1 MLNWQRVVG
10 TLILAISTLTFSQAT
25 FAAGEAA
32 PAKTFGAWKGVC
44 SDVKAKEGNT
54 IKLCQ
59 VLHEVRAQN
68 EKKTL
73 VGLLGIS
80 KKDDAYI
87 ASVLTPLFAV
97 LPQGVGLQIDASEK
111 GFGGPYQLCTPAG
124 CQATLALSP
133 EVIGQLKAGN
143 EVKILYVDARRG
155 AVAIPASLSG
165 ITAAIKWLDAN

>member
-1 MLNWQRVVG
+1 MKGLLMLNWQRVVG

-54 IKLCQ
+54 IKLC
-59 VLHEVRAQN
+59 
-68 EKKTL
+68 L